1 MKSRVTIF
9 FIGSLLAAFPGV
21 ASGQVQNDSLSF
33 YLRLAA
39 KNNPSVMQRFTEY
52 RAALEKIPQVSAL
65 PDPELG
71 IDAFLTPME
80 LVAGNQIGDLSLMQM
95 FPWFG
100 TLRAAKDE
108 MSLMAK
114 ADYETFREAKQQVF
128 YDVQKTWYDLYN
140 VQQNI
145 RISEKSL
152 DILKTLERLSLA
164 RFRSGAAGSP
174 GVTQSGASMPE
185 AGASQ
190 VTASGSGSMN
200 NMGGGQTQSNP
211 SGPSSPATAI
221 RGDQMSANSGGSGLA
236 DLYRIQIEVAEMENN
251 IAQFQSRHRS
261 LTASFNSLIN
271 RPPLTGVSVPDTIIA
286 DTLSLSLNDVLD
298 SMLVNNPMIMMLDYE
313 RQSLDARKE
322 MVTRMGY
329 PMIGLGLNY
338 SFISQNAMSTSA
350 MNGKDM
356 IMPMAKITLPIYRK
370 KYRSMQNEAS
380 LMEKSAGYNRD
391 AVSNSL
397 EAEYYSA
404 LQSYQDALRR
414 VKLYSVQL
422 DLANRSLSILLKS
435 FASSGAD
442 LTEIL
447 QTRQQTL
454 DYELKSVEAV
464 TDCNISIARIRQLMA
479 SEQGF

>member
-1 MKSRVTIF
+1 
-9 FIGSLLAAFPGV
+9 
-21 ASGQVQNDSLSF
+21 
-33 YLRLAA
+33 
-39 KNNPSVMQRFTEY
+39 MQRFTEY

-164 RFRSGAAGSP
+164 NFKSGGNTDS
-174 GVTQSGASMPE
+174 
-185 AGASQ
+185 
-190 VTASGSGSMN
+190 
-200 NMGGGQTQSNP
+200 
-211 SGPSSPATAI
+211 
-221 RGDQMSANSGGSGLA
+221 GSGLA

-271 RPPLTGVSVPDTIIA
+271 RPPLTSVSVPDTIIA

-338 SFISQNAMSTSA
+338 SFISQNAMSSSA

-435 FASSGAD
+435 FASSGED

>member
-1 MKSRVTIF
+1 
-9 FIGSLLAAFPGV
+9 LLAVFPGV

-52 RAALEKIPQVSAL
+52 KAALEKIPQVSTL

-164 RFRSGAAGSP
+164 NFKSGGNTDS
-174 GVTQSGASMPE
+174 
-185 AGASQ
+185 
-190 VTASGSGSMN
+190 
-200 NMGGGQTQSNP
+200 
-211 SGPSSPATAI
+211 
-221 RGDQMSANSGGSGLA
+221 GSGLA

-271 RPPLTGVSVPDTIIA
+271 RPPLTSVSVPDTIIA

-338 SFISQNAMSTSA
+338 SFISQNAMSSSA

-370 KYRSMQNEAS
+370 KYRSMQNEAN
-380 LMEKSAGYNRD
+380 LMEKSAGYNRN

-447 QTRQQTL
+447 QTRQQAL

>member
-1 MKSRVTIF
+1 
-9 FIGSLLAAFPGV
+9 
-21 ASGQVQNDSLSF
+21 
-33 YLRLAA
+33 
-39 KNNPSVMQRFTEY
+39 
-52 RAALEKIPQVSAL
+52 
-65 PDPELG
+65 
-71 IDAFLTPME
+71 
-80 LVAGNQIGDLSLMQM
+80 MQM

-164 RFRSGAAGSP
+164 NFKSGGNTDS
-174 GVTQSGASMPE
+174 
-185 AGASQ
+185 
-190 VTASGSGSMN
+190 
-200 NMGGGQTQSNP
+200 
-211 SGPSSPATAI
+211 
-221 RGDQMSANSGGSGLA
+221 GSGLA

-271 RPPLTGVSVPDTIIA
+271 RPPLTSVSVPDTIIA

-338 SFISQNAMSTSA
+338 SFISQNAMSSSA

-370 KYRSMQNEAS
+370 KYRSMQNEAN
-380 LMEKSAGYNRD
+380 LMEKSAGYNRN

-447 QTRQQTL
+447 QTRQQAL